1 MKLLSESN
9 TKILKGEKLGVK
21 TFILHL
27 APSDLSGYQVC
38 PKASLGCKL
47 ACLNTAGMG
56 VFGNVQMAR
65 IEKTKFFF
73 QDRISFMNQLVK
85 EIKSG
90 IKKAKKENMIP
101 AFRLNGTSDLPWE
114 KFRVIIDGIEYRN
127 IMEAFPEIQ
136 FYDYT
141 AIVGRTV
148 PENYHLTF
156 SKKESNKT
164 DVIQAI
170 KDGLNVTVVFD
181 IKKTE
186 SLPET
191 YLGLKVIDGDE
202 SDVRFFD
209 EQNVIVGLKLKGNNR
224 MKELARTSGF
234 AV

>member
-27 APSDLSGYQVC
+27 APFNLSGYQVC
-38 PKASLGCKL
+38 PKASFGCSL

-56 VFGNVQMAR
+56 FFITVQEAR
-65 IEKTKFFF
+65 IAKTKFFF
-73 QDRISFMNQLVK
+73 EERAKFMAQLVK
-85 EIKSG
+85 EIRSA
-90 IKKAKKENMIP
+90 IKKAEKAYMIP

-114 KFRVIIDGIEYRN
+114 KIRVTDKGVEYRN
-127 IMEAFPEIQ
+127 VMELFPEVQ

-148 PENYHLTF
+148 PDNYHLTF
-156 SKKESNKT
+156 SRKESNQE
-164 DVIQAI
+164 DVVKAI
-170 KDGLNVTVVFD
+170 KSGLNVTVVFD
-181 IKKTE
+181 KKKTE
-186 SLPET
+186 SLPTE
-191 YLGLKVIDGDE
+191 YLGVPVIDGDE

-209 EQNVIVGLKLKGNNR
+209 QKNVIVGLKLKGNNR
-224 MKELARTSGF
+224 MKQQARESGF

>member
-27 APSDLSGYQVC
+27 APFNLSGYQVC
-38 PKASLGCKL
+38 PKASLGCSL
-47 ACLNTAGMG
+47 ACLNTAGMS
-56 VFGNVQMAR
+56 VFDNVQAAR

-73 QDRISFMNQLVK
+73 EERAKFMAQLVK
-85 EIKSG
+85 EIRSG
-90 IKKAKKENMIP
+90 IKKAVKANMIP

-114 KFRVIIDGIEYRN
+114 KIRVTDKGIEYRN
-127 IMEAFPEIQ
+127 VMELFSEVQ

-148 PENYHLTF
+148 PDNYHLTF
-156 SKKESNKT
+156 SRKESNQE
-164 DVIQAI
+164 DVVKAI
-170 KDGLNVTVVFD
+170 KSGLNVTVVFD
-181 IKKTE
+181 KKKTE
-186 SLPET
+186 TLPTE
-191 YLGLKVIDGDE
+191 YLGVTVIDGDE

-209 EQNVIVGLKLKGNNR
+209 PKNVIVGLKLKGNNR
-224 MKELARTSGF
+224 MKQSARESGF